1 MMKHSTMRLEE
12 TQEDVVAHSPGAV
25 GGWGDAMHILVLFL
39 ARGQTA
45 LSQPLLSQG
54 WLWGL
59 QWEWE

>member
-1 MMKHSTMRLEE
+1 MRLEE

-25 GGWGDAMHILVLFL
+25 GGWGDATHILVLFL
-39 ARGQTA
+39 AHGQTA